1 MEINEYVSVG
11 PLESEPPG
19 GYVASPLREAAL
31 RDALRDVT
39 LGAYDERIIGWM
51 VGFFDDS
58 TMRTV
63 VSLIERARL
72 AEVSR

>member
-1 MEINEYVSVG
+1 MEINWYVVVS

-19 GYVASPLREAAL
+19 GYVVPPLREAAL
-31 RDALRDVT
+31 REALRGVT
-39 LGAYDERIIGWM
+39 LGAYDERIIAWM
-51 VGFFDDS
+51 VWFLDDS

-72 AEVSR
+72 AEASR

>member
-1 MEINEYVSVG
+1 VAIA
-11 PLESEPPG
+11 PLEREPAG
-19 GYVASPLREAAL
+19 GYVVSSLREAAL
-31 RDALRDVT
+31 RDASRDVT
-39 LGAYDERIIGWM
+39 LGAYDERIVTWM
-51 VGFFDDS
+51 VELFHDS